1 MTDSGRK
8 PLFAAILAVMRPVA
22 ATLLRF
28 GVGYMEFSD
37 ICKTA
42 FVEAASDEF
51 GVRGR
56 QTNTSRVAAM
66 TGLTRKEVRR
76 IRALKLLTTLPSAA
90 SYSAP
95 AEVLHAWHADP
106 RFCGTT
112 GIPMPLTFDAD
123 SISFSALVNSC
134 VGDIPPGA
142 IRAELKRVGAVVED
156 PDGRLIV
163 QRRYYVPVE
172 AGDRLLQGLL
182 FGLRPVAMTV
192 AHNTR
197 LISPDERRFQR
208 VVQNRCIPAGR
219 RREVEQKLRI
229 RMGEFS
235 EEIDDYLTEVESGS
249 APAEWM
255 TLGIGMYY
263 YEDAAPAKPDV
274 AGPEVT

>member
-1 MTDSGRK
+1 MTDGGRK
-8 PLFAAILAVMRPVA
+8 PLFAALLAVMRPVA

-28 GVGYMEFSD
+28 GVGYREFSD
-37 ICKTA
+37 ISKTA
-42 FVEAASDEF
+42 FVEAASNEF

-66 TGLTRKEVRR
+66 TGLTRKEVSRVKS
-76 IRALKLLTTLPSAA
+76 LKLMTTLPSAA

-106 RFCGTT
+106 RFCSST
-112 GIPMPLTFDAD
+112 GIPLALTFDAG
-123 SISFSALVNSC
+123 SISFSALVSSC

-156 PDGRLIV
+156 ADGMLVV

-197 LISPDERRFQR
+197 LILPDERRFQR

-219 RREVEQKLRI
+219 RHEVEQQLRI

-235 EEIDDYLTEVESGS
+235 EEIDDYFTEIESGS
-249 APAEWM
+249 VPVDLM
-255 TLGIGMYY
+255 TLGIGLYY
-263 YEDAAPAKPDV
+263 YEDAAPLKPDI
-274 AGPEVT
+274 AGPEAS